1 VKIKLKSP
9 YTTREGKEH
18 QKGDSLESPT
28 DISDQ
33 EGYDLVNSDRAEWQD
48 ENPEGGGGG
57 GGKAPGSSSG
67 GGGSGASGAGASP
80 SGGGFGSG
88 SSGGSHTK
96 QK

>member
-1 VKIKLKSP
+1 VKIKLKST

-33 EGYDLVNSDRAEWQD
+33 EGYDLINSDRAEWQD
-48 ENPEGGGGG
+48 ENAGGGGGGAQGGG

-67 GGGSGASGAGASP
+67 SGGSGASGAGSSP
-80 SGGGFGSG
+80 SGGGFG
-88 SSGGSHTK
+88 K
-96 QK
+96 QQK